1 MWFMREGIN
10 MSMEDLEKI
19 HKKMISYCEKTANKD
34 GERIQ
39 SAFVKYVDDITAKRY
54 EKAISVLMDKLRE
67 IQAYTE

>member
-39 SAFVKYVDDITAKRY
+39 SAFVKYVDDVTAK
-54 EKAISVLMDKLRE
+54 
-67 IQAYTE
+67 